1 MTGNAVFPPIQTR
14 AHPEWHKV
22 ASPSSHIRLFVLT
35 VVIAYLNTLQTKSVA
50 PRSST
55 PPANMYRRKAAALLA
70 ENARLREQIARLED
84 DVNWAAEYEPNF
96 SDSSSDEDD
105 DDDMELL
112 NESPVDVSV
121 SQIYLIS
128 ELIIVERK

>member
-1 MTGNAVFPPIQTR
+1 
-14 AHPEWHKV
+14 
-22 ASPSSHIRLFVLT
+22 
-35 VVIAYLNTLQTKSVA
+35 
-50 PRSST
+50 
-55 PPANMYRRKAAALLA
+55 MYRRKAAALLA

-105 DDDMELL
+105 DDMELL